1 MFIEAK
7 LVFQSYMPKRLEEGM
22 LFQRKVSMRK
32 LKTNIEYKEVFE
44 LKDIPRDTEAYILIN
59 GWPVEPRIYSLT
71 SNPDAAANIL
81 AIPEII
87 GWWDEEP
94 GAEYEEGEEGTLRDI
109 QVSDYNFILE
119 NYDGSIDI
127 EVKISTDENG
137 EEIAIPIIYMDKVTL
152 SIPMEKSSNEK
163 DDDEESDWDVTS
175 GDGLEKEEPWDD
187 MDDEPEYDGAGFTS
201 EDEWPFDNP
210 KDKTDYDPE

>member
-7 LVFQSYMPKRLEEGM
+7 LVFQSYVPNEFTIGM

-32 LKTNIEYKEVFE
+32 LKTNIEYYQVFE
-44 LKDIPRDTEAYILIN
+44 LKEIPRDRESHILIN
-59 GWPVEPRIYSLT
+59 GWPVLPFIYSLT

-87 GWWDEEP
+87 GWWDDEP

-109 QVSDYNFILE
+109 EVSDYNFILE

-127 EVKISTDENG
+127 EVKISTDEDG

-152 SIPMEKSSNEK
+152 SIPMEKSFEE
-163 DDDEESDWDVTS
+163 DEESDEDDWDVTA
-175 GDGLEKEEPWDD
+175 GDGLDDEGDWDD
-187 MDDEPEYDGAGFTS
+187 MDD
-201 EDEWPFDNP
+201 
-210 KDKTDYDPE
+210 DPEFELGGSE

>member
-7 LVFQSYMPKRLEEGM
+7 LVFQSYIPLKLEEGM
-22 LFQRKVSMRK
+22 LFLRKISMRK
-32 LKTNIEYKEVFE
+32 LKTNIEYYQVFE
-44 LKDIPRDTEAYILIN
+44 LTEVPRDTESYILIN
-59 GWPVEPRIYSLT
+59 GWPVEPHIYSVT

-81 AIPEII
+81 AKPEVI
-87 GWWDEEP
+87 GWWDDEP

-127 EVKISTDENG
+127 EVNISIDEDG
-137 EEIAIPIIYMDKVTL
+137 EEIAIPIIYMEKVTL
-152 SIPMEKSSNEK
+152 SIPMEKSS
-163 DDDEESDWDVTS
+163 DDWDITLD
-175 GDGLEKEEPWDD
+175 DGLEDEDDWDD

-201 EDEWPFDNP
+201 EDEWPFDHP
-210 KDKTDYDPE
+210 KDKTDNDPE